1 MLRPLLAP
9 IALAVGGLAAVTL
22 ATTAHAQAPP
32 AIKRVDRPTTT
43 IANIVTVPPGYATLY
58 ISGTTSGSGGTP
70 TPPGSDTKAQTVII
84 YEKFTTWLASEGLTM
99 GDIVSMRV
107 YLVADQTKGRMDTAG
122 ANAAYD
128 MFFGTAAQPNKPA
141 RATIQVAALG
151 GPTTLVEIEAVAAKR
166 P

>member
-1 MLRPLLAP
+1 MHRTFFAAALAALALAGVAGAQTPAP
-9 IALAVGGLAAVTL
+9 I
-22 ATTAHAQAPP
+22 
-32 AIKRVDRPTTT
+32 KRTDRPTTT
-43 IANIVTVPPGYATLY
+43 ISNLVTVPPGYSTVY

-70 TPPGSDTKAQTVII
+70 TPPDADTKAQTVII
-84 YEKFTTWLASEGLTM
+84 YEKFKTWLAAEGLTM

-107 YLVADQTKGRMDTAG
+107 YLVADATKGRMDTAG

-128 MFFGTAAQPNKPA
+128 LFFGTPAQPNKPA

-151 GPTTLVEIEAVAAKR
+151 GPTTLVEIEAVVAKR